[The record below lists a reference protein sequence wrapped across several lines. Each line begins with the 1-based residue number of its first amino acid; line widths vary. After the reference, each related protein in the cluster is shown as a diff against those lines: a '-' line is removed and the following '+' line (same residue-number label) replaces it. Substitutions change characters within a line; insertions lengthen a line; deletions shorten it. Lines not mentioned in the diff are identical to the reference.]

1 MSTPWSPGSAATSS
15 SSPEPPLGRTGRD
28 GRLHLAFEARSR
40 RTVLTARRFTLP
52 LQALEPMDLDGD
64 GVATLLLL
72 NPTGGLLA
80 GDRLE
85 TDIVLGPGSRVCLST
100 PSATRVYRSPGPA
113 AVQRVIIDVGAGAA
127 LEWLPDH
134 LIPSPGARLRQ
145 ATEIRLA
152 ADATLL
158 YLDAWA
164 TGRAARGEGWGFDLL
179 DSSLLVRDEA
189 GLLLRERSILA
200 GSPPRAGL
208 GATEGFAYAATFV
221 ALRAAGVALRAADVA
236 PQPVGE
242 RWSELARALQDEVD
256 AAGPGGR
263 AGVTTLGRGGVLAR
277 LLCPSA
283 PALQVAVQALWA
295 ACRQRLLGLPPAR
308 LRKL

>member
-1 MSTPWSPGSAATSS
+1 MRWSPGSDTTCS
-15 SSPEPPLGRTGRD
+15 SSPEPRIPTGRTGRD
-28 GRLHLAFEARSR
+28 GRLHLAFEARGG

-85 TDIVLGPGSRVCLST
+85 TDVVLGPRSHVCLST

-113 AVQRVIIDVGAGAA
+113 AVQRLTIEVGSGAA
-127 LEWLPDH
+127 LEWVPDH

-145 ATEIRLA
+145 STEIRLA
-152 ADATLL
+152 AEATLL

-164 TGRAARGEGWGFDLL
+164 MGRAARGEAWGFDLL
-179 DSSLLVRDEA
+179 DSSLLVRDE
-189 GLLLRERSILA
+189 GGPLLRERSILT
-200 GSPPRAGL
+200 GGPSPDGL
-208 GATEGFAYAATFV
+208 GGTEGFGYVATFV
-221 ALRAAGVALRAADVA
+221 AIRPSGD
-236 PQPVGE
+236 GWE
-242 RWSELARALQDEVD
+242 DLARVLQEDLDRV
-256 AAGPGGR
+256 AMRCRG
-263 AGVTTLGRGGVLAR
+263 GVTALGRGGALAR

-283 PALQVAVQALWA
+283 PILRSGVQALWA
-295 ACRQRLLGLPPAR
+295 RCRERLLGLEPAR

>member
-1 MSTPWSPGSAATSS
+1 M
-15 SSPEPPLGRTGRD
+15 
-28 GRLHLAFEARSR
+28 
-40 RTVLTARRFTLP
+40 LTARRFTLP

-85 TDIVLGPGSRVCLST
+85 TDIVLAPGSRVCLST
-100 PSATRVYRSPGPA
+100 PSATRVYRSPGPV
-113 AVQRVIIDVGAGAA
+113 AVQRVTMDVGRGAA

-145 ATEIRLA
+145 TTEIRLA

-164 TGRAARGEGWGFDLL
+164 TGRAARGEAWGFDLL

-189 GLLLRERSILA
+189 GPLLRERSILA
-200 GSPPRAGL
+200 GRPPRDGL
-208 GATEGFAYAATFV
+208 GGTEGFAYVATFLAMRPAGLATQPDWEDLAS
-221 ALRAAGVALRAADVA
+221 ALQEGCRRLAGRRSRRSDDTRSRWRARPAAL
-236 PQPVGE
+236 PVGAHAS
-242 RWSELARALQDEVD
+242 RRGARAVGHVPAT
-256 AAGPGGR
+256 AAR
-263 AGVTTLGRGGVLAR
+263 TSSRTAAKALGNAAR
-277 LLCPSA
+277 RS
-283 PALQVAVQALWA
+283 
-295 ACRQRLLGLPPAR
+295 GTH
-308 LRKL
+308 

>member
-1 MSTPWSPGSAATSS
+1 M
-15 SSPEPPLGRTGRD
+15 
-28 GRLHLAFEARSR
+28 
-40 RTVLTARRFTLP
+40 LTARRFTLP

-100 PSATRVYRSPGPA
+100 PSATRVYRSPGPV
-113 AVQRVIIDVGAGAA
+113 AVQRVTMDVGRGAA

-145 ATEIRLA
+145 TTEIRLA

-164 TGRAARGEGWGFDLL
+164 TGRAARGEAWGFDLL

-200 GSPPRAGL
+200 GHPRRDGL
-208 GATEGFAYAATFV
+208 GGTEGFAYAATFL
-221 ALRAAGVALRAADVA
+221 ALR
-236 PQPVGE
+236 P
-242 RWSELARALQDEVD
+242 
-256 AAGPGGR
+256 AGPGTQPDWDDLARDLQAVAGAAQDGSR
-263 AGVTTLGRGGVLAR
+263 VGVTTLGRGGVLAR
-277 LLCPSA
+277 LLCPTA
-283 PALQVAVQALWA
+283 PALHDVVHALWP
-295 ACRQRLLGLPPAR
+295 RSRRRLLDLPPAR

>member
-1 MSTPWSPGSAATSS
+1 M
-15 SSPEPPLGRTGRD
+15 
-28 GRLHLAFEARSR
+28 
-40 RTVLTARRFTLP
+40 LTARRFTLP
-52 LQALEPMDLDGD
+52 LQALEPMDLEGD

-100 PSATRVYRSPGPA
+100 PSATRVYRSPGPV
-113 AVQRVIIDVGAGAA
+113 AVQRVTMDVGRGAA

-145 ATEIRLA
+145 TTEIRLA

-164 TGRAARGEGWGFDLL
+164 TGRAARGEAWGFDLL

-200 GSPPRAGL
+200 GHPRRDGL
-208 GATEGFAYAATFV
+208 GGTEGFAYAATFV
-221 ALRAAGVALRAADVA
+221 AMRPAG
-236 PQPVGE
+236 GGWE
-242 RWSELARALQDEVD
+242 ELAPALQAELD
-256 AAGPGGR
+256 ASGAGGR

-283 PALQVAVQALWA
+283 PALQAAVQALWA

>member
-1 MSTPWSPGSAATSS
+1 M
-15 SSPEPPLGRTGRD
+15 LTG
-28 GRLHLAFEARSR
+28 
-40 RTVLTARRFTLP
+40 RRFTLP

-85 TDIVLGPGSRVCLST
+85 TDIALGPGSRVCLST
-100 PSATRVYRSPGPA
+100 PSATRVYRSPGPV
-113 AVQRVIIDVGAGAA
+113 AVQRLTIDVGAGAT

-158 YLDAWA
+158 YLEAWA
-164 TGRAARGEGWGFDLL
+164 TGRAARGETWGFDLL
-179 DSSLLVRDEA
+179 DSSLLVRDGA
-189 GLLLRERSILA
+189 GLLLRERAILD
-200 GSPPRAGL
+200 GRPPRDGL

-221 ALRAAGVALRAADVA
+221 ALHPTGKGWEDLT
-236 PQPVGE
+236 
-242 RWSELARALQDEVD
+242 RALQVDVD
-256 AAGPGGR
+256 AVGIAGR
-263 AGVTTLGRGGVLAR
+263 VGVTTLGRGGVLAR
-277 LLCPSA
+277 LLCASA
-283 PALQVAVQALWA
+283 PALQGAVQALWA
-295 ACRQRLLGLPPAR
+295 TARRWLLGLPPAH
-308 LRKL
+308 LRKF